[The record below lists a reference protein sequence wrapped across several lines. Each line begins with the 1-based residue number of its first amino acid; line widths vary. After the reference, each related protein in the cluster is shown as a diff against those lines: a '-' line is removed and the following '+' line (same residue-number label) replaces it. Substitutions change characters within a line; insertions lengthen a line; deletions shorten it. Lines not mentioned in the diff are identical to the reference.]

1 VEKGKMMRRQRQD
14 AAEHLADKLFAA
26 ERALDEAIGKMADLI
41 GHMPR
46 ARMAA
51 HLSAVVGQDAVAE
64 AAETL
69 SAMIGARGHLVA
81 THSRLAD
88 VRDQIGLKEIALGSG
103 DMKPSLQAKK
113 RAEQVVNL
121 VDEAA

>member
-1 VEKGKMMRRQRQD
+1 MMRRQRQD
-14 AAEHLADKLFAA
+14 AAEHLVDKLFAA

-81 THSRLAD
+81 THNRLAD
-88 VRDQIGLKEIALGSG
+88 VRDQIGLQKMGMGST
-103 DMKPSLQAKK
+103 DMKPSALA
-113 RAEQVVNL
+113 RAHDENVINL
-121 VDEAA
+121 IDNIA

>member
-1 VEKGKMMRRQRQD
+1 MMRRQRQD
-14 AAEHLADKLFAA
+14 AAEHLADRLFAA

-88 VRDQIGLKEIALGSG
+88 VRDQIGLQEMGMGST
-103 DMKPSLQAKK
+103 DMKPSALVCAHD
-113 RAEQVVNL
+113 ENIINL
-121 VDEAA
+121 IDNIA

>member
-1 VEKGKMMRRQRQD
+1 MMRRQRQD

-51 HLSAVVGQDAVAE
+51 HLSAVVGQDAVSE
-64 AAETL
+64 AVETL

-81 THSRLAD
+81 THSRLAN
-88 VRDQIGLKEIALGSG
+88 VRDQIGLQEIALGSG